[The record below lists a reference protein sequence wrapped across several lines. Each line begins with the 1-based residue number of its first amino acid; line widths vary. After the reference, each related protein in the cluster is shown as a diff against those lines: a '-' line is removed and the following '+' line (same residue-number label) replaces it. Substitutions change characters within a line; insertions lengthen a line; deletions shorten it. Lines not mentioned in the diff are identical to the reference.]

1 MPQIRLITFDLD
13 NTLWDVHSVIINAE
27 ATMRAWLT
35 EHVPVYAQQIDTQK
49 IQQLRSEVIAE
60 QPALAHDVSAMR
72 KAVLQ
77 RAFIVC
83 GYQKKQARQL
93 SQQAFD
99 VFFDARQQV
108 VFFPSALAVLTELA
122 GEFRLGA
129 LTNGNADINA
139 VGLGEY
145 FSFAFSSA
153 DVGVSK
159 PAPDMFHAALRHA
172 DVDAADTIH
181 VGDNLI
187 DDIAGA
193 GQLGIHTIWTNH
205 TNERPSENDHPP
217 TETVSHLQQ
226 LPEAVEIIR
235 NR

>member
-27 ATMRAWLT
+27 ATMRAWLA
-35 EHVPVYAQQIDTQK
+35 EHVPVYGQQIDTQQV
-49 IQQLRSEVIAE
+49 QQLRSSAVNEN
-60 QPALAHDVSAMR
+60 PALAHDVSALR

-77 RAFIVC
+77 RAFVVC
-83 GYQKKQARQL
+83 GYQEKAAHAL
-93 SQQAFD
+93 SQQAFN
-99 VFFDARQQV
+99 VFFEARQQV
-108 VFFPSALAVLTELA
+108 VFFPGALTMLEELA
-122 GEFRLGA
+122 GEFHLGA

-139 VGLGEY
+139 VGLGQY

-172 DVDAADTIH
+172 GVDAADTIH
-181 VGDNLI
+181 VGDNLV

-205 TNERPSENDHPP
+205 ADVSPGERDHAP
-217 TETVSHLQQ
+217 TAIVSHLEE
-226 LPEAVEIIR
+226 LPAAVELIR
-235 NR
+235 SR

>member
-13 NTLWDVHSVIINAE
+13 NTLWDVHSVIMNAE
-27 ATMRAWLT
+27 AAMRAWLA
-35 EHVPVYAQQIDTQK
+35 EHVPGYGQQIDTQQL
-49 IQQLRSEVIAE
+49 QQLRSLAVAE
-60 QPALAHDVSAMR
+60 NPGLTHDVSALR

-77 RAFIVC
+77 RAFVVC
-83 GYQKKQARQL
+83 GYQEKAANAL

-99 VFFDARQQV
+99 VFFEARQQV
-108 VFFPSALAVLTELA
+108 VFFPAALAVLEELA

-129 LTNGNADINA
+129 LTNGNADIHA
-139 VGLGEY
+139 VGLGQY

-172 DVDAADTIH
+172 GVNAADTIH
-181 VGDNLI
+181 IGDNLI

-205 TNERPSENDHPP
+205 ADESPSERDHEP
-217 TETVSHLQQ
+217 TATVSHLQE
-226 LPEAVEIIR
+226 LPAAVEIIR
-235 NR
+235 NH

>member
-1 MPQIRLITFDLD
+1 MPQIQLITFDLD

-27 ATMRAWLT
+27 ATMRAWLA
-35 EHVPVYAQQIDTQK
+35 EHVPVYAQQIDTHQ
-49 IQQLRSEVIAE
+49 IQALRSSLIAE
-60 QPALAHDVSAMR
+60 HPELAHDVSAMR

-77 RAFIVC
+77 GAFIIC
-83 GYQKKQARQL
+83 GYQEKEARAL
-93 SQQAFD
+93 AQQAFN

-108 VFFPSALAVLTELA
+108 VFFPGALTVLAELA

-139 VGLGEY
+139 VGLGQY

-172 DVDAADTIH
+172 GVDAADTIH
-181 VGDNLI
+181 VGDNLV

-205 TNERPSENDHPP
+205 ADERPSERDHAP
-217 TETVSHLQQ
+217 TATVSHLQQ

-235 NR
+235 SR